1 MARISAKFDPAK
13 SPGTGEK
20 ATEKTGD
27 NSAGYLESFKQLAD
41 AKKAGQLVLVYVFDS
56 KNEKQKPF
64 DSTMTANEEL
74 GIALKLFRRVGVD
87 VAKDAIAREQF
98 GNNVPMFVA
107 YDAKGQRVGDTE
119 LRGYKPKFSGLMR
132 LLGKAA
138 KGHGKMSVKS
148 FVKSYR
154 SILNKI
160 DQIESKKGT
169 VAAAMAR
176 ANGNAKKIRELN
188 KKNEALLK
196 QEAKILEN
204 EKKVLTAAKAADSAP
219 TQKEIAKAPAGGG

>member
-20 ATEKTGD
+20 AQDKT
-27 NSAGYLESFKQLAD
+27 AGYLESFKQLAD
-41 AKKAGQLVLVYVFDS
+41 AKKNGQLALVYIFDS
-56 KNEKQKPF
+56 KNAKQRSF
-64 DSTMTANEEL
+64 DTTMTANEEL

-107 YDAKGQRVGDTE
+107 YNAKGVRIGDTE

-138 KGHGKMSVKS
+138 KGHGKMSLKS
-148 FVKSYR
+148 FVKNYR

-160 DQIESKKGT
+160 DQIENKKGN
-169 VAAAMAR
+169 VAAAIAR
-176 ANGNAKKIRELN
+176 ANGNAKKIKDLSKKSDELQ
-188 KKNEALLK
+188 KD
-196 QEAKILEN
+196 EAKILEN
-204 EKKVLTAAKAADSAP
+204 EKKVLTAAKAADLPP
-219 TQKEIAKAPAGGG
+219 TKKDVANAPAGGG